1 MANTSE
7 TTKIVL
13 VFASFEDVSFFY
25 FYAYIVSTFMLFLC
39 LYCFYALR
47 FPKNN
52 HNQVKLICL
61 PASHSFS

>member
-25 FYAYIVSTFMLFLC
+25 FYAYIVSTLC
-39 LYCFYALR
+39 VS
-47 FPKNN
+47 PKT
-52 HNQVKLICL
+52 IIIM
-61 PASHSFS
+61 